1 MEIINVIPRSELTIA
16 ILSITIV
23 ILISDLL
30 RSLTFLVTTFLIPLN
45 YRPGDVRDFLNQ

>member
-1 MEIINVIPRSELTIA
+1 MEIINVIPPSELTVA

-30 RSLTFLVTTFLIPLN
+30 RSLTFFVTTFLIPLN
-45 YRPGDVRDFLNQ
+45 YRPGDFRNFLNQ